1 MTPAIFLPSFL
12 SLTFQFAKKAPE
24 NVLKC
29 SLCLPS
35 KEFSTLEKE
44 REPCLKMYFARNSV
58 LIRLPWSAFLG
69 GCHAEVVGWQ
79 PCVQHSQNKVFS
91 LNLQCNR
98 KLRLNLLM
106 PLEGGVTYICMQLFS
121 EYCNEC
127 IYAHTEVAL
136 KLNTNVPWV
145 CILSL
150 SGFFI
155 RKLFHIQISP
165 VVLMKMLDNPYI

>member
-1 MTPAIFLPSFL
+1 MTSAISLPSFL
-12 SLTFQFAKKAPE
+12 SLIFQFAKKAPE

-44 REPCLKMYFARNSV
+44 RKPCLKTYFARNSV

-69 GCHAEVVGWQ
+69 SCHAEVVGWQ

-98 KLRLNLLM
+98 KLKLNLLM
-106 PLEGGVTYICMQLFS
+106 PLEGGANIHM
-121 EYCNEC
+121 
-127 IYAHTEVAL
+127 YAIIFR
-136 KLNTNVPWV
+136 
-145 CILSL
+145 IL
-150 SGFFI
+150 
-155 RKLFHIQISP
+155 Q
-165 VVLMKMLDNPYI
+165 